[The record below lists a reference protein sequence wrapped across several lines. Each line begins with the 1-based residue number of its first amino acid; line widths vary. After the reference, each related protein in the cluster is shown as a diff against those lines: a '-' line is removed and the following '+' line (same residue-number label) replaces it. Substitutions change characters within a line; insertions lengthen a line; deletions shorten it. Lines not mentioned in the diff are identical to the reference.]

1 MTSEPPPPDRGT
13 LREAVAALYTSPDQN
28 QRAAADQWLQWFLR
42 SDHAW
47 PLSIGMLR
55 DATDLTSLEA
65 LFCARALHVLL
76 RRCVSKAEKTQKSHA
91 VLGEGDWIGMRDC
104 LLPMAWNFAVKTVLH
119 DVRGAGSIPGE
130 APPRTVLT
138 QVSLAIA
145 ALACKMP
152 NWDERAIVRDLAGY
166 FGVDAEAA
174 PDAVVNTV
182 VALGG
187 GAGSNPGDANNAN
200 LLVNKLS
207 PEGAAAVVRAGAGCL
222 LRILAVLPDEITA
235 REISI
240 HPGRRAAVA
249 DGLRAAAAEVVHPA
263 LDALAR
269 GLWAGGSGEY
279 PPQWGDDVNGRIL
292 LQEAASAWCGFH
304 PEAPG
309 SCPGSCLEAAVRC
322 LCAQH
327 GSHHPKLVDA
337 SVTGATAALVAAV
350 HRPERREALGACIAA
365 LRTAARASG
374 PIRDEYETAA
384 GQSRARIAE
393 VLASVATRASEPP
406 PDDGPRAPDP
416 LGTGADAAADRKYI
430 PYRDFRKARK
440 ERKRADARGVDEHG
454 NVREVEVPLTR
465 ADVEVLCFCLDALL
479 EAMEAGGVSPAAALE
494 PWSAINDAWET
505 WKNRPSAKGAA
516 GSSSRGRPAADPAI
530 VRCAGA
536 AAAAAARCVRM
547 PASAG
552 AAATDDRRDDYEYPN
567 SDDDDAGDE
576 YREERDELGEGL
588 RDAAG
593 AVDPNVF
600 LPIAVAGLTA
610 SIDAHAAAAAA
621 YAQNGQNDDGSGRAV
636 DASVKSVEGWTFVL
650 FATARLVGKDGPSA
664 AVGDAIFTV
673 ERLVTRVPVS
683 NRTTELAVWT
693 VGGLCKALSA
703 VTDAGVLRAAL
714 GAVVTGLNSDDPSVS
729 RGACVAAMRT
739 CESCA
744 RILAL
749 PVDQSSHSQSAS
761 DAVSA
766 IARCYANG
774 GPWAP
779 PLATLRRGQEPM
791 TTILCRG
798 LARVAVAKSPGS
810 DAEAAC
816 VELAGPA
823 INAFRNASATLTASA
838 NECAAAPSHDALV
851 RALQAVNALSRM
863 AAECRVVAGALAE
876 ASAKSTGE
884 EAPIPSH
891 PDQHPDHPEHLV
903 FGKPSVAAAALA
915 DALLP
920 AADEALRALAASAP
934 VFSAAGVGVVA
945 NHPAVD
951 KRIHDASE
959 ALEAVAGLLA
969 DVVAAGRVA
978 PALRS
983 TQCTGAA
990 LRLALNAYASDPV
1003 RCHPLLDVV
1012 VAALASNSS
1021 ALRLNPELSSE
1032 LGAVARAAI
1041 DAALDAYERRPG
1053 FRHDDAAMASMFKL
1067 TQASVRAGC
1076 ASLTD
1081 LAERVASLAHE
1092 SLGAGSSGESALSSL
1107 TFAADVLSAAAMLNP
1122 SRHAP
1127 GDAGIRVGVG
1137 GMGKVDP
1144 GMGRLASNLARA
1156 AGGRGDLPGWASDA
1170 HEDAIRLADAFHVV
1184 LCERGAGVA
1193 LVRAMLECAN
1203 GLMPPGL
1210 VTDVSAALYAA
1221 WMAVGDGR
1229 MAEWLHGALGG
1240 DRDGFPRDSTTK
1252 EQKEDFIGLLLFLHA
1267 DASGHG
1273 DLGPSRL
1280 GKTGEKHDLRRFKR
1294 CLKAFCGGK
1303 KSGSGQ

>member
-130 APPRTVLT
+130 TPPRTVLT

-152 NWDERAIVRDLAGY
+152 NWDERAVVRDLAGY

-187 GAGSNPGDANNAN
+187 GAGSNPGNANNADGRQ
-200 LLVNKLS
+200 KLS
-207 PEGAAAVVRAGAGCL
+207 PEGAAAVTRAGAGCL
-222 LRILAVLPDEITA
+222 LQILAVLPDEVTA

-269 GLWAGGSGEY
+269 RLWAAGDVPG
-279 PPQWGDDVNGRIL
+279 GDDVNGRIL
-292 LQEAASAWCGFH
+292 LQEAAAAWCGFH

-322 LCAQH
+322 LCAPH

-350 HRPERREALGACIAA
+350 HRPERREALGACLGA
-365 LRTAARASG
+365 LRTAARATG

-416 LGTGADAAADRKYI
+416 LGTGAAAAADRKYI
-430 PYRDFRKARK
+430 PYRDFRKAKK
-440 ERKRADARGVDEHG
+440 ERKRADARGIDEHG
-454 NVREVEVPLTR
+454 NAREVEVPLAR

-505 WKNRPSAKGAA
+505 WKNASARNAGGVA
-516 GSSSRGRPAADPAI
+516 GSSAPSRPAANPAI
-530 VRCAGA
+530 VRCAA
-536 AAAAAARCVRM
+536 AAAAATARCVRM

-552 AAATDDRRDDYEYPN
+552 AAATDDRGDEYEYPN
-567 SDDDDAGDE
+567 SDDDDAGGE

-593 AVDPNVF
+593 AVDPNAF

-610 SIDAHAAAAAA
+610 SIDAHAAAAASER
-621 YAQNGQNDDGSGRAV
+621 SGRAV

-650 FATARLVGKDGPSA
+650 FATARLVGKDEPSA

-693 VGGLCKALSA
+693 IGGLCKALSA
-703 VTDAGVLRAAL
+703 VTEAEVLRAAL

-749 PVDQSSHSQSAS
+749 PADRSSHSQNAN

-823 INAFRNASATLTASA
+823 INAFRTASATLAAASG
-838 NECAAAPSHDALV
+838 ECAAAPSHDALV
-851 RALQAVNALSRM
+851 RALRAANALSRM

-876 ASAKSTGE
+876 ASAKSAGE
-884 EAPIPSH
+884 KSST
-891 PDQHPDHPEHLV
+891 PDHPDRSV
-903 FGKPSVAAAALA
+903 PSVAAAAVA

-920 AADEALRALAASAP
+920 AADDALRALAASAP

-951 KRIHDASE
+951 RRIHDASE
-959 ALEAVAGLLA
+959 ALEAVGSLLA
-969 DVVAAGRVA
+969 DVVAA
-978 PALRS
+978 PAFAAR
-983 TQCTGAA
+983 QCTGAA
-990 LRLALNAYASDPV
+990 LRLAVNAYASDPV

-1012 VAALASNSS
+1012 VAALASSGS
-1021 ALRLNPELSSE
+1021 IDASLNPELSSE
-1032 LGAVARAAI
+1032 LGTIARAAM
-1041 DAALDAYERRPG
+1041 DAALDAYERAG
-1053 FRHDDAAMASMFKL
+1053 LRHDDAARASMFKL
-1067 TQASVRAGC
+1067 TQASVRVGC

-1127 GDAGIRVGVG
+1127 RDAGVRGAV

-1229 MAEWLHGALGG
+1229 MAEWLRGAVGG

>member
-152 NWDERAIVRDLAGY
+152 NWDERAVVRDLAGY

-187 GAGSNPGDANNAN
+187 GAGSNPGNAANNAEGH
-200 LLVNKLS
+200 NKLS
-207 PEGAAAVVRAGAGCL
+207 PEGVAAVTRAGAGCL
-222 LRILAVLPDEITA
+222 LQILAVLPDEVTA

-269 GLWAGGSGEY
+269 RLWASGDDV
-279 PPQWGDDVNGRIL
+279 PGGDDVNGRIL
-292 LQEAASAWCGFH
+292 LQEAAAAWCGFH
-304 PEAPG
+304 PEAHG

-322 LCAQH
+322 LCAPH

-350 HRPERREALGACIAA
+350 HRPERREALGACLGA
-365 LRTAARASG
+365 LRAAARANG

-440 ERKRADARGVDEHG
+440 ERKRADARGIDEHG
-454 NVREVEVPLTR
+454 NLREVEVPLTR

-494 PWSAINDAWET
+494 PWSAMADAWET
-505 WKNRPSAKGAA
+505 WKNASAKNVLSNANAGASA
-516 GSSSRGRPAADPAI
+516 LLRRPAADPAI
-530 VRCAGA
+530 VRCAAA

-552 AAATDDRRDDYEYPN
+552 ATATDDRRDDYEYPN

-588 RDAAG
+588 RDAAC
-593 AVDPNVF
+593 AVDPNAF
-600 LPIAVAGLTA
+600 LPVAVAGLTA
-610 SIDAHAAAAAA
+610 SIDAHAGAVTAVTAADG
-621 YAQNGQNDDGSGRAV
+621 NGRSAV

-650 FATARLVGKDGPSA
+650 FATARLVGKDGPRA

-693 VGGLCKALSA
+693 IGGLCKALSA
-703 VTDAGVLRAAL
+703 VTEAEVLRAAL

-749 PVDQSSHSQSAS
+749 PADQSSHSQNAN
-761 DAVSA
+761 DAVGA

-810 DAEAAC
+810 ASEAAC

-823 INAFRNASATLTASA
+823 INALRNASATLAAASG
-838 NECAAAPSHDALV
+838 ECAAHPSHDALV
-851 RALQAVNALSRM
+851 RALQAANALSRM

-876 ASAKSTGE
+876 ASAKSAAE
-884 EAPIPSH
+884 KKSAIPDPH
-891 PDQHPDHPEHLV
+891 PDQHPGS
-903 FGKPSVAAAALA
+903 FPSVAAAAIA

-920 AADEALRALAASAP
+920 AADEALAALAAAAP

-951 KRIHDASE
+951 RRIHDASE
-959 ALEAVAGLLA
+959 ALEAVGGLLA

-978 PALRS
+978 PDRLATS
-983 TQCTGAA
+983 QCTGIA

-1012 VAALASNSS
+1012 VAALASVGPGARS
-1021 ALRLNPELSSE
+1021 NPELSSE
-1032 LGAVARAAI
+1032 LGAVARAAL
-1041 DAALDAYERRPG
+1041 DAALDAYDRVG
-1053 FRHDDAAMASMFKL
+1053 LRHDDAARASMFKL

-1092 SLGAGSSGESALSSL
+1092 SLVTGSSGESALASL

-1127 GDAGIRVGVG
+1127 GDAGCRGGV

-1210 VTDVSAALYAA
+1210 VTDVAAALYAA